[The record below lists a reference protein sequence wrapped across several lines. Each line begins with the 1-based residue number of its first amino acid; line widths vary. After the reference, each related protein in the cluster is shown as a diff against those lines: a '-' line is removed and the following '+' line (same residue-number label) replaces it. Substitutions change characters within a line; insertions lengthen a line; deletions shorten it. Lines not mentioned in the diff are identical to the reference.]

1 MGGAEKAQQI
11 GVALKQYSD
20 AKIVLAQ
27 LDTKL
32 RTVAEAYKQVG
43 QAIEQSAAVRLKVEH
58 GRVLLTYAPHFDGAD
73 LLDEASLVKVLND
86 KVEAE
91 TLIARLDQQLKDLG
105 ISNVK

>member
-1 MGGAEKAQQI
+1 MGGDEKAQQI

-73 LLDEASLVKVLND
+73 LLVACRRVTITRRLASKLSWPLAAKSCLPRNSIP
-86 KVEAE
+86 
-91 TLIARLDQQLKDLG
+91 T
-105 ISNVK
+105 